1 LSNPTEPGADGL
13 SPKQRDHPL
22 DLAVHSQPL
31 AVPLAGDADARTLW
45 GRIKMFI
52 ILLVCAAPVVASYLT
67 YYVIR
72 PDSRRSYGE
81 LIEPQRPLPPIR
93 VGLLDGRE
101 IALPSLKGQW
111 LLLSA
116 APGACDQRCQ
126 RHLYLQRQLRES
138 LGKDKARLDWVWVV
152 TDAAQPDAALQ
163 TALKAAT
170 VLRMDAAQVT
180 SWLPAEPGRLPEDHL
195 YLVDPMGNLMM
206 RFPAGVNVEAA
217 GKAKR
222 DIERL
227 MRASSSWDLPGR

>member
-1 LSNPTEPGADGL
+1 LSNPTEPGAGSL
-13 SPKQRDHPL
+13 SPDLRDHPL

-31 AVPLAGDADARTLW
+31 ALPLAGGDGQRTLW
-45 GRIKMFI
+45 GRLKMFV

-72 PDSRRSYGE
+72 PETRRSFGQ
-81 LIEPQRPLPPIR
+81 LIEPQRPLPQLS
-93 VGLLDGRE
+93 VSLLDGRE

-111 LLLSA
+111 LLLSV
-116 APGACDQRCQ
+116 APGACDPRCQ

-138 LGKDKARLDWVWVV
+138 LGKDKARVDWVWVI
-152 TDAAQPDAALQ
+152 TDAATPDAALQ

-170 VLRMDAAQVT
+170 VLRWDAAQVT
-180 SWLPAEPGRLPEDHL
+180 SWLPPEPGRLPEDHL

-206 RFPAGVNVEAA
+206 RFPAGLDVEAA

-227 MRASSSWDLPGR
+227 MRAASSWDLPGR

>member
-1 LSNPTEPGADGL
+1 
-13 SPKQRDHPL
+13 
-22 DLAVHSQPL
+22 
-31 AVPLAGDADARTLW
+31 
-45 GRIKMFI
+45 MFI

-72 PDSRRSYGE
+72 PDTRRSFGE

-93 VGLLDGRE
+93 VVLLDGSE

-111 LLLSA
+111 LLLSTA
-116 APGACDQRCQ
+116 AGACDQRCQ

-138 LGKDKARLDWVWVV
+138 LGKDKGRLDWVWVV
-152 TDAAQPDAALQ
+152 TDAAQPDGALQ

-180 SWLPAEPGRLPEDHL
+180 SWLPPEPGRLPADHL

-206 RFPAGVNVEAA
+206 RFPAGLNVEAA